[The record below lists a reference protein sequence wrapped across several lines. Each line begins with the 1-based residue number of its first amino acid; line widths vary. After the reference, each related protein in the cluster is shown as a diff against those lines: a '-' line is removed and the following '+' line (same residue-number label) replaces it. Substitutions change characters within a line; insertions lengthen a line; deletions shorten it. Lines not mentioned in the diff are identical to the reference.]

1 MFSRHQRS
9 SAMHYS
15 QMTTGDYNF
24 SRNILIK
31 GLSIPLAGPM
41 LGRHFTTNASKALKL
56 QVLSNMR
63 SNKPCR
69 GFVFHHS
76 SKTCTLGTFQRA
88 GLLGLSI
95 DLYHPRPSCLG
106 RKAFASAW
114 AVWRVGLSGLYR
126 DGSKR
131 CGYKYGSRLAIQKQD
146 RPHSR
151 DFLLTFNHMPQT
163 SINLSCTRWRV

>member
-76 SKTCTLGTFQRA
+76 SKTCSLGTFQRA
-88 GLLGLSI
+88 GPPGLSI
-95 DLYHPRPSCLG
+95 DLYQPRPSCLG
-106 RKAFASAW
+106 RKAIEQKGQAIILELEALSDEKQQFRAKNSHATK
-114 AVWRVGLSGLYR
+114 GLPLE
-126 DGSKR
+126 
-131 CGYKYGSRLAIQKQD
+131 
-146 RPHSR
+146 P
-151 DFLLTFNHMPQT
+151 
-163 SINLSCTRWRV
+163 